1 MSELLALDWET
12 GTLRG
17 VAVRT
22 AGGESSLLGDF
33 SVEWPESLAE
43 VTDVAATT
51 EQLKQCLAKLPSR
64 PERVL
69 TVLPRD
75 AVVVRKLDLPD
86 VPDNE
91 LPDLVRLQA
100 ATKLATPVDKLV
112 LDYLPLPKSE
122 DHPGRSVL
130 LVTVEGDRLR
140 NLNEAL
146 QEAGLEPV
154 GCVTSATTVAEL
166 AARAAQVDA
175 AGAATLIAY
184 QHGPRME
191 LSVLFRGRLIFA
203 HAVRLPSESSRGHV
217 QPLMAELSRVLVA
230 ARQVDHAAEIQNV
243 LVIQDGA
250 TDELVLQALRDRFPE
265 RVRQLD
271 TAEIGRVV
279 GLGMAEAAR
288 HSFPALGAV
297 LAESG
302 AQVPGIDFL
311 RPRKA
316 VVARDPRYKKYGT
329 IAAAVAAVLL
339 IAGWTYASMLGS
351 RDDQIAG
358 LEVELASLD
367 KLLERPQ
374 TKETL
379 DAADALDAWSLGT
392 ASPLETFGEFQTHLA
407 GTDRL
412 YFTSLRFSPE
422 TRDAVAHIRGSGFAR
437 QRRDVEDLYQR
448 LRDAGYRVRPQTVI
462 PGSRR
467 DPDYPFAF
475 DLDVDVLRPET
486 PNAASTTLPPAGRG

>member
-17 VAVRT
+17 VAVRS
-22 AGGESSLLGDF
+22 AGGETSLLGEF
-33 SVEWPESLAE
+33 SAEWPESLAE

-51 EQLKQCLAKLPSR
+51 EQLKRCLAKLPSK
-64 PERVL
+64 PGRVL

-75 AVVVRKLDLPD
+75 ATVVRKLDLPD

-112 LDYLPLPKSE
+112 LDYLPLPKSD

-130 LVTVEGDRLR
+130 LVTFEGDRLR

-146 QEAGLEPV
+146 KGAGLEPV
-154 GCVTSATTVAEL
+154 GCLISAATVADL
-166 AARAAQVDA
+166 AARVVSLETS
-175 AGAATLIAY
+175 GAATLVAY
-184 QHGPRME
+184 QHGARME
-191 LSVLFRGRLIFA
+191 LSVVFRQRLIFA
-203 HAVRLPSESSRGHV
+203 HSVRLPSESSRGHV

-230 ARQVDHAAEIQNV
+230 ARQVDHAAAIEHV
-243 LVIQDGA
+243 LVIQDGG
-250 TDELVLQALRDRFPE
+250 TDDLVLQALRERFPDQ
-265 RVRQLD
+265 VRQLD
-271 TAEIGRVV
+271 AAEIARAAGF
-279 GLGMAEAAR
+279 GMNDASR
-288 HSFPALGAV
+288 LSSPALGAL

-302 AQVPGIDFL
+302 ARIEGIDFL

-316 VVARDPRYKKYGT
+316 VVERDPRYKKYGLIGT
-329 IAAAVAAVLL
+329 AAAAVLL
-339 IAGWTYASMLGS
+339 IGGWIYISMLGS
-351 RDDQIAG
+351 RDEKIAALEEEVSRIDQI
-358 LEVELASLD
+358 LN
-367 KLLERPQ
+367 RPQ
-374 TKETL
+374 TRESL
-379 DAADALDAWSLGT
+379 AAAEALDAWSLGT
-392 ASPLETFGEFQTHLA
+392 ASPLETIGELQTHLA

-412 YFTSLRFSPE
+412 YFTTLRFSPE

-448 LRDAGYRVRPQTVI
+448 LADAGYRVRPQTVI

-475 DLDVDVLRPET
+475 DLDVDVLRPAAESAPAET
-486 PNAASTTLPPAGRG
+486 APASAG